1 MKTYLSIISLGLA
14 FAASQSAFAAD
25 KGQVIPRDKL
35 PASMT
40 AKVKA
45 DPKFPGLPACAKGRV
60 VSNEWPQSVEQKGH
74 PCQDANDL
82 YLCSAFGKVSVKCEK
97 PGK

>member
-40 AKVKA
+40 AKAAKEA
-45 DPKFPGLPACAKGRV
+45 KFPGIPSCAKGRL

-74 PCQDANDL
+74 PCQDSNDL
-82 YLCSAFGKVSVKCEK
+82 YLCAAFGKVSIKCEK

>member
-14 FAASQSAFAAD
+14 FAASQSSFAAD

-40 AKVKA
+40 AKVAKEA
-45 DPKFPGLPACAKGRV
+45 KFPGLPACAKGRTIITT
-60 VSNEWPQSVEQKGH
+60 WPESVTKDGH

-82 YLCSAFGKVSVKCEK
+82 YACVAFGKVSVKCEK